1 MKIELVK
8 AEYIWK
14 QLTGLV
20 NTDGFLSTEAL
31 EFVALPMPEG
41 GWLKYCREAQ
51 LVGIEQAAESLGMT
65 KQGVRKLETSEASEA
80 ITLERFRQMV
90 EALDCELIYFVR
102 PRQKTAFSSVLW
114 RKILPKALKAYRR
127 RSSFRRSQNINP
139 AALARIAQELFRDP
153 AVRREMRWV
162 RNRDS

>member
-1 MKIELVK
+1 MKTELIK

-14 QLTGLV
+14 QLTELETTEDV
-20 NTDGFLSTEAL
+20 LSVEAL
-31 EFVALPMPEG
+31 KFVALPTPEG

-51 LVGIEQAAESLGMT
+51 LIGIEQAAESLGIT
-65 KQGVRKLETSEASEA
+65 KQGIRKLETNEVSET
-80 ITLERFRQMV
+80 ITLERLRQV
-90 EALDCELIYFVR
+90 AEALNCELIYFVQ
-102 PRQKTAFSSVLW
+102 PRQKTAFSSLLW

-127 RSSFRRSQNINP
+127 RTSFRLSQNINP